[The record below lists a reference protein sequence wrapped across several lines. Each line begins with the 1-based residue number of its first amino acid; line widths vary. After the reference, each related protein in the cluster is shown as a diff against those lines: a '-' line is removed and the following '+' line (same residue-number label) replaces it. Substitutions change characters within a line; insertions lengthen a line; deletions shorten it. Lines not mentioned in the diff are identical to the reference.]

1 MLLTGY
7 THIPEL
13 DENDDRRMNLR
24 LACALFLTFA
34 VVELIFGVLY
44 SSSALRSDAVAM
56 IVDSFAFLL
65 NHYANTNNYKYATFS
80 KVVAPMLSIM
90 ILYALIFGYF
100 LREAYNE
107 ITDRYSEDS
116 SSLAWLDIVF
126 PVVNFVID
134 VIVVGDFV
142 QHIHM
147 DNMNEVTASIH
158 AWADTGRTI
167 TVFIAGLISLLF
179 SVNSTLSDGWL

>member
-1 MLLTGY
+1 MLFPGY

-13 DENDDRRMNLR
+13 DGNDDRRMNLR

-34 VVELIFGVLY
+34 VVELIFGAY

-65 NHYANTNNYKYATFS
+65 NYYANTNNYEYATFS
-80 KVVAPMLSIM
+80 RVVAPMLSLL
-90 ILYALIFGYF
+90 ILYVLIFGYF

-107 ITDRYSEDS
+107 ITDGNSEDR

-126 PVVNFVID
+126 AVVNFVID
-134 VIVVGDFV
+134 VIVVRDFV

-179 SVNSTLSDGWL
+179 SVNATLSDGWL